1 MQSGEAREVSLP
13 GIIAPPTD
21 DCFGAESTQ
30 LVNDTTAGTV
40 WLETVIGVD
49 APTVWVN
56 DIANGTFTLL
66 AFELVAAGAVDAD
79 GAGVYGAWLAPISDR
94 LESEETGLWSNCCGT
109 GGEFINPPTPT
120 PAPSPTP
127 VPTPSAEQVREGYTW
142 VDTRELISRLFLF
155 EGERIAISG
164 EVFTLQVD
172 QDGTFMQI
180 WVDTPSGR
188 EAVVIGF
195 LGNQMPGLY
204 EGMYVTVYGVGA
216 GTFEGTNSFGGVVT
230 QPVILADI
238 VDY

>member
-21 DCFGAESTQ
+21 GCFGAESTQ
-30 LVNDTTAGTV
+30 LANDTTAGTV

-94 LESEETGLWSNCCGT
+94 LESEETGLWSNCRGT

-142 VDTRELISRLFLF
+142 VDTRELISRPFLF

-195 LGNQMPGLY
+195 LGNQTPGLY

-216 GTFEGTNSFGGVVT
+216 GTFEGTNSFGGVIT